1 MNKLIFG
8 VATLLAASTAA
19 AGVRI
24 ETISRDIKTQ
34 VADGPAQTVLVQEG
48 KIRVNAAKTDTVI
61 LKNGSLYMIDDKKKV
76 YREMDKATM
85 KRMMDQA
92 GAAMQQIQDQLKDM
106 TPEQR
111 AQMEK
116 MMGGNMPG
124 MVTGKKDVFEAKDT
138 GKSDTAEGRKCRIWT
153 VTRNGQLQEE
163 LCVVP
168 FSSLPGKEDMEKSF
182 KEMAE
187 AFQGMASAVP
197 GAADSIK
204 AHNAINGYPVRTRF
218 YDNKGMP
225 VGKEQVLKTWSE
237 ESVPASAFEVPAGYK
252 KEAMPKMGG

>member
-8 VATLLAASTAA
+8 LGALLVASTAS

-34 VADGPAQTVLVQEG
+34 AADGPAQIVLVQGG

-61 LKNGSLYMIDDKKKV
+61 LKNGSLFMIDDKKKA
-76 YREMDKATM
+76 YREMDKASM
-85 KRMMDQA
+85 KRMMDEA
-92 GAAMQQIQDQLKDM
+92 GAAMQQMQDQLKNM
-106 TPEQR
+106 PPEQR
-111 AQMEK
+111 AQMEQ
-116 MMGGNMPG
+116 MMGANMPG
-124 MVTGKKDVFEAKDT
+124 MVTGKKDVYEAKDT
-138 GKSDTAEGRKCRIWT
+138 GKSDTAEGRKCRIWN
-153 VTRNGQLQEE
+153 VTRNGQIQEE

-218 YDNKGMP
+218 YDNKGKP
-225 VGKEQVLKTWSE
+225 LGKEQVLKTWSE

>member
-8 VATLLAASTAA
+8 VGALLVASTAS

-34 VADGPAQTVLVQEG
+34 VADGPGQTVLVQDG
-48 KIRVNAAKTDTVI
+48 KIRVSTPRSDAMI
-61 LKNGSLYMIDDKKKV
+61 LKNGALYMIDDKKKV
-76 YREMDKATM
+76 YREMDKASM

-138 GKSDTAEGRKCRIWT
+138 GKNDTAEGRKCRVWT

-218 YDNKGMP
+218 YDNKGQP
-225 VGKEQVLKTWSE
+225 VGKEQVLKTWAE